1 MHFTYITQT
10 SLQATISTIATTESK
25 VTTPTIRYSLI
36 TQTSLQATGYQ
47 LRDDEVT
54 NFSATPLPRCHPDGE
69 IASEYQPHTPPL
81 LLDDKATLLA
91 CGPG

>member
-1 MHFTYITQT
+1 M
-10 SLQATISTIATTESK
+10 LL
-25 VTTPTIRYSLI
+25 V

-47 LRDDEVT
+47 LCDDEVT

-81 LLDDKATLLA
+81 LLDDKATLLEIGRA
-91 CGPG
+91 HV